1 MAGLSDQIKNEKQL
15 VSGRKRRIPEVM
27 ASLDAADQKAL
38 QAALDDRAIKA
49 ATIQRALAKR
59 GIRLS
64 ATTINAHRNGDHVTI

>member
-1 MAGLSDQIKNEKQL
+1 MAGLSDQIKAEKRL
-15 VSGRKRRIPEVM
+15 VCGRKRRIPEVM

-38 QAALDDRAIKA
+38 QAALDDKSIKA